1 MPDGSFNAKAGND
14 RKSLLQPADNARIE
28 TLVNR
33 HDFKSLEYENA
44 KVASP
49 RLISKAFFG

>member
-14 RKSLLQPADNARIE
+14 RKSLLQPADNARTE